1 MTILYIGH
9 YNEGSTSGMRGEH
22 LRQILKPQNF
32 KLANIDI
39 PINKTG
45 RIFRSIG
52 WRYKI
57 GPFITRINNYIVNVI
72 NKEWNYDLV
81 WIDKGV
87 FIKPEIIKK
96 LRYESKLMV
105 HFTPDPAFAYHQSSL
120 FYKSIKYF
128 DVCITTKSFELEN
141 YRKNNA
147 KKVLYC
153 TQGYDKNIHKAYC
166 DFNQKDKTVSFIGH
180 FEKERGDIIQYII
193 DQGIDVHV
201 AGIKWGSFL
210 KKNSKNLYL
219 HYYGPGIFGTD
230 YAKFISSSK
239 FSLGLLSK
247 WIPEK
252 HTTRTFEIPACGTA
266 IITERTTDT
275 LNIFQEDEVLFYN
288 TVSEIPDI
296 IKNFLVHEEQLI
308 NIITKGKSKI
318 INGGF
323 DYLSI
328 MKKLLSELNLIGN

>member
-9 YNEGSTSGMRGEH
+9 YDEGSTSGMRGEH

-32 KLANIDI
+32 KIANIDI
-39 PINKTG
+39 PIKNTG
-45 RIFRSIG
+45 RILRSIG

-57 GPFITRINNYIVNVI
+57 GSFITKINNYIVNVI
-72 NKEWNYDLV
+72 NKDWNYDLV

-96 LRYESKLMV
+96 LRYESKIMV
-105 HFTPDPAFAYHQSSL
+105 HFTPDPAFAYHKSSL
-120 FYKSIKYF
+120 FYKSIKYY
-128 DVCITTKSFELEN
+128 DACITTKSFELEN
-141 YRKNNA
+141 YRKKNA

-153 TQGYDKNIHKAYC
+153 TQGYDKNIHKAYYN
-166 DFNQKDKTVSFIGH
+166 FNQKDKTVSFIGH
-180 FEKERGDIIQYII
+180 FEKERGEIVQYII
-193 DQGIDVHV
+193 DQGIDVHI

-210 KKNSKNLYL
+210 KKNNKNPYL
-219 HYYGPGIFGTD
+219 HYYGPGIFGID

-266 IITERTTDT
+266 LITERTSDT
-275 LNIFQEDEVLFYN
+275 IDIFKENEVLFFDKIN
-288 TVSEIPDI
+288 KIPFI
-296 IKNFLVHEEQLI
+296 IKHLLTHEDQLQEI
-308 NIITKGKSKI
+308 SANGNLKV
-318 INGGF
+318 INGGY

-328 MKKLLSELNLIGN
+328 MKRILRELKLTEN